1 IPVLIA
7 RIFLTD
13 PMVIGFVALAAVIGH
28 MYPVFFDFQ
37 GGKGVATALGALLGL
52 QFIVGVMVIGTWLLV
67 ARFTRYSSLASLVS
81 ICLSPFYG
89 IMIIGRIEIIPPL
102 FLMAVLIIIKHKD
115 NIIRLI
121 DKTEPKIK
129 LTQRNILEEAMNEP
143 SVVSPIPVVTEVTS
157 VEVATVS
164 EKPTVT
170 KTKKSVK
177 KPAVE
182 KATTTKKPI
191 TKKAKPAN
199 PKIEK

>member
-1 IPVLIA
+1 MPVLIA